1 MSSVL
6 ISKPQAPLKA
16 TVHLPRSKSAANRA
30 LIIAALLGELDLVH
44 DPGDGDDTRI
54 LFQHL
59 RERGS
64 GDALWC
70 GCHHLPLPAGLGL
83 LPGGEERL
91 ITGTERLLERPH
103 DDLVNALRTLGA
115 HIDPCAGRVTG

>member
-54 LFQHL
+54 LLPHL

-64 GDALWC
+64 VMHC
-70 GCHHLPLPAGLGL
+70 GA
-83 LPGGEERL
+83 
-91 ITGTERLLERPH
+91 
-103 DDLVNALRTLGA
+103 
-115 HIDPCAGRVTG
+115 